1 MAPVPNQVY
10 TAFSFVGFILCAVP
24 FYWHLEGTSKFR
36 YMFITRDLRT
46 LPYSMEHRHL
56 HVHGLDGY
64 WVFDPVRQLDRLE
77 RKHHQPGTGL
87 LRHR

>member
-1 MAPVPNQVY
+1 
-10 TAFSFVGFILCAVP
+10 
-24 FYWHLEGTSKFR
+24 
-36 YMFITRDLRT
+36 
-46 LPYSMEHRHL
+46 MEHRHL